1 MRRFPTLLM
10 VLLFLPLHWGCSAL
24 QSRMTPSRTLRF
36 SLEDLAGQ
44 IEKDLSRSIEKGRG
58 LSGLPPEP
66 LGAESPRL
74 GLYLCDRLKV
84 ELGRRGFTVVEKG
97 GALQVRGRYTDL
109 GGRVEVNLFLVDENG
124 RQLSQGSV
132 SLTKTSEVVN
142 LLSQPRKELSTL
154 ER

>member
-58 LSGLPPEP
+58 LSVLPPEP

-84 ELGRRGFTVVEKG
+84 ELGRRGFTVGEKG
-97 GALQVRGRYTDL
+97 GRGGTPAAA
-109 GGRVEVNLFLVDENG
+109 E
-124 RQLSQGSV
+124 GSR
-132 SLTKTSEVVN
+132 STS
-142 LLSQPRKELSTL
+142 SLST
-154 ER
+154 RTADSSPRGASP

>member
-1 MRRFPTLLM
+1 M
-10 VLLFLPLHWGCSAL
+10 
-24 QSRMTPSRTLRF
+24 
-36 SLEDLAGQ
+36 
-44 IEKDLSRSIEKGRG
+44 
-58 LSGLPPEP
+58 
-66 LGAESPRL
+66 
-74 GLYLCDRLKV
+74 
-84 ELGRRGFTVVEKG
+84 VEKG